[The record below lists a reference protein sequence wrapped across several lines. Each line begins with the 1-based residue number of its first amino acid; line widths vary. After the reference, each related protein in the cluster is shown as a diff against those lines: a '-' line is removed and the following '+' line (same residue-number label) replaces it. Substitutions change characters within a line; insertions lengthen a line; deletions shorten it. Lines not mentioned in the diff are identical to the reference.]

1 MTPTSARRLQQVLS
15 KLPRTTG
22 CGSTRSSRTS
32 RLAFARA
39 RATMN
44 AAGVRVHDPPDLASQ
59 AASAF
64 AVAKSPVSQKDEDE
78 LHEERCA
85 SMTRAGSPCSSG
97 DEGSPQPSPVKPVQK
112 VTEVKA
118 PSNPTTPR
126 RRPPRRTSLPTTP
139 SQRGPFGAVATELAA
154 EVINNCV
161 RSFVY
166 RCLRKKMARA
176 QHEWKRWMEQRAHR
190 MLARAARTWAAKARM
205 RSGICGC
212 RPSCSTSQVDH

>member
-1 MTPTSARRLQQVLS
+1 
-15 KLPRTTG
+15 
-22 CGSTRSSRTS
+22 
-32 RLAFARA
+32 
-39 RATMN
+39 MN
-44 AAGVRVHDPPDLASQ
+44 AAEFASMIHRDLASQ

-78 LHEERCA
+78 EHEKRLHR
-85 SMTRAGSPCSSG
+85 MTRAGSPCSSG
-97 DEGSPQPSPVKPVQK
+97 DEGSPQASPQKPVAQA
-112 VTEVKA
+112 VVEVKA

-126 RRPPRRTSLPTTP
+126 RRPSRNTRSSLPTTP

-176 QHEWKRWMEQRAHR
+176 QHEWKRWMEQRSDRGVPSFRGAFTPSTR
-190 MLARAARTWAAKARM
+190 VVSRNDGSGWSFFRFSMLRAGPIACSRGRRGPGPRKQGCAR
-205 RSGICGC
+205 GI
-212 RPSCSTSQVDH
+212 